1 MADINMMNIEIGKI
15 PAILWGNPSDKVYLY
30 VHGKA
35 GCKEEAEILA
45 QIVCMRGWQVISFDL
60 PEHGQRKS
68 ERNSFNPW
76 TAVPEIKAVYQYAKE
91 NWSRICLY
99 ANSLGA
105 WFSMLG
111 LAEEKLEK
119 CLFVAPVLDMRR
131 LIENMMGWANVTL
144 ERLER
149 EQEIA
154 TDFGEVLSWEYY
166 VYAKGHLIRIWNC
179 PTEILYAGKDNLV
192 ERETVDDF
200 MERFH
205 CGLMVM
211 EDGEHWFHTAE
222 QLEFLHGW
230 IRGKG

>member
-1 MADINMMNIEIGKI
+1 MTDFSVTKMEIGRI
-15 PAILWGNPSDKVYLY
+15 PAILWGKPSEKVYLY

-45 QIVCMRGWQVISFDL
+45 QIVCMQGWQVISFDL
-60 PEHGQRKS
+60 PEHGQRKR
-68 ERNSFNPW
+68 ERNAFNPW
-76 TAVPEIKAVYQYAKE
+76 MVVPEIKAIYQYAKE

-111 LAEEKLEK
+111 LAEEALEK
-119 CLFVAPVLDMRR
+119 CLFVSPVLDMQR

-166 VYAKGHLIRIWNC
+166 AYAKKHLVGRWDS

-200 MERFH
+200 VRRFH
-205 CGLMVM
+205 YGLTVM

-222 QLEFLHGW
+222 QLEFLCGW
-230 IRGKG
+230 IRGRI